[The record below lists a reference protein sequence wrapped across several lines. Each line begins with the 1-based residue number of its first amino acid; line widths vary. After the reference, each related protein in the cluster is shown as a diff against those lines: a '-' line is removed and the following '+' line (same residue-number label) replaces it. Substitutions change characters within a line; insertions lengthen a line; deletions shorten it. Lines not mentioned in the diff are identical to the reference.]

1 MVGLENQDL
10 VFWLI
15 NSNSEDFAIIKTLV
29 KDNVRIIKDEDKA
42 YASLKN
48 IMVSKINKS
57 SIGIQKEIEIISQ
70 TGAVSKKYKP
80 FDLEKAKKHIA
91 LVGKQGEELVN
102 EYLEGLKSAKE
113 LDHFEWMNKSR
124 ESGLPY
130 DFILYG
136 TSDMQQY
143 VDVKST
149 KFDFSQSIV
158 FSNQEVEFAN
168 QFSAET
174 NYSVYRVFDM
184 SDSSANLKICS
195 QCMPYMKKMN
205 SNIQKLNAAIIESKT
220 KLLDLN
226 IAVSPIDCFSK
237 IQESI
242 KL

>member
-1 MVGLENQDL
+1 
-10 VFWLI
+10 
-15 NSNSEDFAIIKTLV
+15 
-29 KDNVRIIKDEDKA
+29 
-42 YASLKN
+42 
-48 IMVSKINKS
+48 
-57 SIGIQKEIEIISQ
+57 
-70 TGAVSKKYKP
+70 
-80 FDLEKAKKHIA
+80 
-91 LVGKQGEELVN
+91 
-102 EYLEGLKSAKE
+102 
-113 LDHFEWMNKSR
+113 MNKSR

-205 SNIQKLNAAIIESKT
+205 NNIQKLNAAIIESKT